1 MNEKPVVIRAQSD
14 EDVVRQL
21 RDLGE
26 AHPEVVAVVRGADLP
41 PLFED
46 VAGVR
51 VVSSDQELGR
61 ELARRFPARPA
72 DRAAP
77 PAVVVGDGDLARIVA
92 TELVVRSAAPGEPL
106 TLHCFGRDPEW
117 AVSAM
122 TEVGARGL
130 LLWSQLPMRPLDVA
144 HRVVEIVNAE
154 GELPAFTD
162 SAGPTVIV
170 ALERA
175 AEGLPVA
182 RAVAA
187 ALPTARV
194 SVAVDEEGLW
204 PTLRGVTQ
212 VARDACV
219 ARAVTQGEADE
230 LLEALYSD
238 AAWMMSPEALVTAP
252 PVDLLGLARSEAG
265 DALPL
270 EEQPDDALTRL
281 LLVVDNLGA
290 VLAAGGVEVAPA
302 GQELGLPPVLSPG
315 DLWAMSG
322 VLLGLM
328 AVEATPDARLS
339 ALELALRL
347 PTIAARAGLVLTRGA
362 DRGDVL
368 SFDKVEALAPLVH
381 DAYQQISARTNNAT
395 ASPWAGVAWQELGDY
410 EKSSSRAVLVGSA
423 VYSAAEGLDWILSDE
438 PSIRAFEGETVNRL
452 AELEHRRWAVNQRA
466 NGRQSHKWSTPWS
479 QLDEGQRSYDEHIVR
494 SLPAILSAAGIEV
507 VSA

>member
-1 MNEKPVVIRAQSD
+1 MNEMPVAISAQSD

-26 AHPEVVAVVRGADLP
+26 AHPEVVAVVRGAELP

-51 VVSSDQELGR
+51 LVSSDRELGR
-61 ELARRFPARPA
+61 ELARRFPARPV
-72 DRAAP
+72 DLAAP
-77 PAVVVGDGDLARIVA
+77 PAVVVGDGDLARIVTA
-92 TELVVRSAAPGEPL
+92 ELVVRSAVPGEPL
-106 TLHCFGRDPEW
+106 TLHCIGRDPEW

-122 TEVGARGL
+122 TEVGARGR

-144 HRVVEIVNAE
+144 HRVAEIVAAE
-154 GELPAFTD
+154 AELPAYTD

-170 ALERA
+170 ALEQA
-175 AEGLPVA
+175 AGGLPVA

-194 SVAVDEEGLW
+194 AVAVDEEGLW

-219 ARAVTQGEADE
+219 AKAVTQGESDE

-238 AAWMMSPEALVTAP
+238 VAWLMSPEALVTAP
-252 PVDLLGLARSEAG
+252 PVDLFGLSLGESGEL
-265 DALPL
+265 LPL
-270 EEQPDDALTRL
+270 GAQPGEALRRLRLIVESLDA
-281 LLVVDNLGA
+281 VF
-290 VLAAGGVEVAPA
+290 AAGGVERA
-302 GQELGLPPVLSPG
+302 GQVMGRPPVLSPG
-315 DLWAMSG
+315 ELTAMSG
-322 VLLGLM
+322 VLLDLTG
-328 AVEATPDARLS
+328 EDATPEARL
-339 ALELALRL
+339 ATLELALRL
-347 PTIAARAGLVLTRGA
+347 PTIAARAGMVLTRPH
-362 DRGDVL
+362 DRVDIMT
-368 SFDKVEALAPLVH
+368 FDQVEALAPLVH

-395 ASPWAGVAWQELGDY
+395 VSPWAGVAWQELGDF
-410 EKSSSRAVLVGSA
+410 EKSSNRAVLVGSA
-423 VYSAAEGLDWILSDE
+423 VYFAAEGLDWIRVDE
-438 PSIRAFEGETVNRL
+438 PSIRAFEGQTVDRL

-479 QLDEGQRSYDEHIVR
+479 QLEAGQKSYDEHIVC

-507 VSA
+507 VAA